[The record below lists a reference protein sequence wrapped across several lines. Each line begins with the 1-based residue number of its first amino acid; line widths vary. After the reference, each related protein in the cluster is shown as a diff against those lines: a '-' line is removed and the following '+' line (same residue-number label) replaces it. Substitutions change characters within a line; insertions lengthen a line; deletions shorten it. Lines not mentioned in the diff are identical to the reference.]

1 MRHHGRLGIY
11 FLLCSLI
18 SSSGRSNEFI
28 PLGFLPSASG
38 TVASNAYGVDAS
50 GQAVVGEAAS
60 NGQSVAFVWQKS
72 SGMQPLDRT
81 NGAYIGNAIS
91 EDGATVVGRARTQQ
105 ALNGESFLWS

>member
-81 NGAYIGNAIS
+81 NGAYIGTPFQRMARLS
-91 EDGATVVGRARTQQ
+91 SGAHELSKRSMARV
-105 ALNGESFLWS
+105 F